1 LNSQLLT
8 EDETVTNYR
17 YKQLLIP
24 MDRYLRGLNPQAKR
38 WLALA
43 EGGLLLLLLT
53 SVIFYVQ

>member
-1 LNSQLLT
+1 M
-8 EDETVTNYR
+8 TNYR

-24 MDRYLRGLNPQAKR
+24 MDRYLRGLKPQARR
-38 WLALA
+38 WVALA

>member
-17 YKQLLIP
+17 YKQLLVP
-24 MDRYLRGLNPQAKR
+24 MDRYLRGLTPQAKR
-38 WLALA
+38 WVALA